1 MAVVESWSSRRG
13 FDQGGHLQGLIVGE
27 KKDGVERV
35 TRNIVV
41 RVYRVRGIAPEL
53 TTYFDRVRFVYPG
66 KRVLVI
72 DPVLKPPLGPGGI
85 SETGD
90 RRQCH
95 RRNFRMR
102 RVGVPTLIPNR
113 AELEFVN
120 LVWGKDMRFVQA

>member
-1 MAVVESWSSRRG
+1 MAVVESGSSRRG
-13 FDQGGHLQGLIVGE
+13 FDQASHLQGLIVCE
-27 KKDGVERV
+27 RENVIERV
-35 TRNIVV
+35 GRNVV
-41 RVYRVRGIAPEL
+41 ARVNRVSGIAPEL

-66 KRVLVI
+66 KSVLVI

-90 RRQCH
+90 GRQCH

-102 RVGVPTLIPNR
+102 RVRISTFVTDC

-120 LVWGKDMRFVQA
+120 